1 MKKLKKVTPL
11 VLSAAFIFTQTAAP
25 VLALENTTREIRA
38 TFKTLLTGTQVSEL
52 KWNGSDWAQ
61 GLDFPNIDK
70 YSDNSNDSKYANS
83 IDEVLVNGTK
93 YKKDINEE
101 NSKLIFEISPYGLR
115 IKDGAFVEGDNT
127 ILIKA
132 KGYKNKE
139 IHFSKNGK
147 TYKLV
152 SQKDI
157 GDTSDGVQI
166 LNKDSLNQK
175 IDNAKL
181 IKQGTKTYKAF
192 KTFLN

>member
-115 IKDGAFVEGDNT
+115 IKEWQN
-127 ILIKA
+127 I
-132 KGYKNKE
+132 
-139 IHFSKNGK
+139 
-147 TYKLV
+147 
-152 SQKDI
+152 
-157 GDTSDGVQI
+157 
-166 LNKDSLNQK
+166 
-175 IDNAKL
+175 
-181 IKQGTKTYKAF
+181 
-192 KTFLN
+192 